1 MRAVRTSPAVPV
13 SRGKNQDKVS
23 IAHRLRRSDVLLFL
37 IAVALGGIGVLA
49 IYAAEADYRQ
59 LYAVNQALGLVA
71 GLVGA
76 IVLALLDYRWL
87 GRRLR
92 FVYGAMIVMLMA
104 VLVAGFSVNG
114 AQSWIGV
121 GPVEVQPSEFAKPLS
136 IVVLA
141 GYVAESSFAH
151 NMTFLKALG
160 IMSVPVLLVL
170 AQPDLG
176 TAMVFGAIF
185 VAVVFVGGARWY
197 QLGGLFAA
205 GCVAVYLAIK
215 LRILED
221 YQIARL
227 MSFLDPQSV
236 PAGVSYQ
243 VENSKMAIG
252 SGGLTGKG
260 LRSSGTLGDLGYLP
274 EDRTDFIFSNLAE
287 KVGFLGSLVVLILFF
302 LLVWRVLHAATVS
315 RDRFGVLI
323 AVGVA
328 TMLTFHA
335 LINVGMAMGMMPV
348 TGLPLPFVSYGR
360 SNLLVS
366 MMSVG
371 LVQSIVIQ
379 ARLKSEGNPRA

>member
-1 MRAVRTSPAVPV
+1 MRAVRTTPEVPV
-13 SRGKNQDKVS
+13 SRGKKREKAS
-23 IAHRLRRSDVLLFL
+23 IAHRLRRSDAPLFL
-37 IAVALGGIGVLA
+37 TAVALGGIGVLA

-59 LYAVNQALGLVA
+59 LYAINQALGLVA

-76 IVLALLDYRWL
+76 VALALL
-87 GRRLR
+87 
-92 FVYGAMIVMLMA
+92 VA
-104 VLVAGFSVNG
+104 VLVSGFSVNG

-121 GPVEVQPSEFAKPLS
+121 GPVEVQPSEFAKPLA

-141 GYVAESSFAH
+141 GYVAEHSFAH
-151 NMTFLKALG
+151 NMTLLKALG
-160 IMSVPVLLVL
+160 IMSLPVLLVL

-176 TAMVFGAIF
+176 TALVFGAIF
-185 VAVVFVGGARWY
+185 VAVIFVGGARWY

-215 LRILED
+215 LGFLED

-227 MSFLDPQSV
+227 TSFLDPQSV
-236 PAGVSYQ
+236 PGVSYQ

-287 KVGFLGSLVVLILFF
+287 KVGFIGAMVLLILFF
-302 LLVWRVLHAATVS
+302 LLVWRVLHAATIS

-371 LVQSIVIQ
+371 LVQRIVIQ
-379 ARLKSEGNPRA
+379 ARLKSEDSPRA

>member
-1 MRAVRTSPAVPV
+1 MRAACRSRPGSGCVAERAKILYLWVMRAVRTSPAVPA
-13 SRGKNQDKVS
+13 SRGKNQEKVS

-76 IVLALLDYRWL
+76 IVLALVDYRWL

-92 FVYGAMIVMLMA
+92 FVYGATIVMLVA
-104 VLVAGFSVNG
+104 VLAAGFSVNG

-227 MSFLDPQSV
+227 TSFLDPQSV

-252 SGGLTGKG
+252 SGGLRAKA
-260 LRSSGTLGDLGYLP
+260 S
-274 EDRTDFIFSNLAE
+274 DRL
-287 KVGFLGSLVVLILFF
+287 
-302 LLVWRVLHAATVS
+302 
-315 RDRFGVLI
+315 
-323 AVGVA
+323 
-328 TMLTFHA
+328 
-335 LINVGMAMGMMPV
+335 
-348 TGLPLPFVSYGR
+348 GR
-360 SNLLVS
+360 SATLAICRRIAQTS
-366 MMSVG
+366 S
-371 LVQSIVIQ
+371 S
-379 ARLKSEGNPRA
+379 PT

>member
-1 MRAVRTSPAVPV
+1 MRAVRTSPAVPA
-13 SRGKNQDKVS
+13 SRGKNQEKVS

-76 IVLALLDYRWL
+76 IVLALVDYRWL

-92 FVYGAMIVMLMA
+92 FVYGATIVMLVA
-104 VLVAGFSVNG
+104 VLAAGFSVNG

-274 EDRTDFIFSNLAE
+274 EDRTDFIF
-287 KVGFLGSLVVLILFF
+287 
-302 LLVWRVLHAATVS
+302 
-315 RDRFGVLI
+315 
-323 AVGVA
+323 
-328 TMLTFHA
+328 
-335 LINVGMAMGMMPV
+335 
-348 TGLPLPFVSYGR
+348 
-360 SNLLVS
+360 
-366 MMSVG
+366 
-371 LVQSIVIQ
+371 
-379 ARLKSEGNPRA
+379 